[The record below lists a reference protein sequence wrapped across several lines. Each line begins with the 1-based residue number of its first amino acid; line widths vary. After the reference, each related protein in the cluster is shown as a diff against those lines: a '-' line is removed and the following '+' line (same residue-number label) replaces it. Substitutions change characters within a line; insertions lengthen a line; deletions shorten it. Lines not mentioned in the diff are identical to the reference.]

1 MSPGSRLRRDSCWWN
16 SRDHADLFSIQLFRS
31 SANQGH
37 GVSAVWAST
46 TRRKSCCSRHGTFS
60 AVSWAREPRAADT
73 TYNLACLAVR
83 RGRRD
88 EAFSLL
94 REAMQHGLSP
104 AQALGIETDPDL
116 KALHEDARFA
126 AIIARGEAAC
136 CRSAKSKLASFH
148 AARLFSAISFRVGCH
163 PDRNEWSRK
172 SRELLG
178 SDVWRGR
185 KIAVF

>member
-16 SRDHADLFSIQLFRS
+16 SRDHADLLSIQLFRS

-46 TRRKSCCSRHGTFS
+46 TRRKSCYSRHETFS
-60 AVSWAREPRAADT
+60 AVSWAREPPRRRQ

-116 KALHEDARFA
+116 KALHEDAPP
-126 AIIARGEAAC
+126 
-136 CRSAKSKLASFH
+136 RSTSVFSNFLQS
-148 AARLFSAISFRVGCH
+148 RLSSGWKRRV
-163 PDRNEWSRK
+163 RLVTRATWK
-172 SRELLG
+172 
-178 SDVWRGR
+178 
-185 KIAVF
+185 

>member
-46 TRRKSCCSRHGTFS
+46 MRRRSCCCQTRDIQRRLLGPESPAPLTQL
-60 AVSWAREPRAADT
+60 T
-73 TYNLACLAVR
+73 TLACLAVR

-104 AQALGIETDPDL
+104 AQTLGIETDPDL

-136 CRSAKSKLASFH
+136 CRSARSKLASLPRGTSVFSNFLQS
-148 AARLFSAISFRVGCH
+148 RLSSGQKRMVQ
-163 PDRNEWSRK
+163 
-172 SRELLG
+172 
-178 SDVWRGR
+178 
-185 KIAVF
+185 